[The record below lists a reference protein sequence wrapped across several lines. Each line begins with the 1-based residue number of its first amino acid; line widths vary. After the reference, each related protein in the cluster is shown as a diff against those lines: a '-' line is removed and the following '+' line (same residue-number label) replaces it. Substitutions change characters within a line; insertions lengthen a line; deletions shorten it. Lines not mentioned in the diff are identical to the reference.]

1 MSTERRGQ
9 IVAGAIDLI
18 ATRGIRALTHR
29 AVDTRLELPAG
40 STSYYFRTRH
50 ALIEA
55 VADGITARSR
65 ADFAAAQRGHTT
77 DVALTI
83 AARQPG
89 PATDV
94 TPGVTTGPP
103 ERTADITHDFPAAQ
117 HDPTA
122 DIARDIA
129 AWLAHLLKH
138 RRNELIARHALI
150 IEVLSDPDLHA
161 RLAGSLFSLERATEL
176 FTALGAADP
185 AGAAGDFLALL
196 EGLVFDRFA
205 GPRADQPATVEQ
217 LARPLSQFLANASCD
232 YSQPI
237 SE

>member
-1 MSTERRGQ
+1 MSTDRRGQ

-29 AVDTRLELPAG
+29 AVDTQLELPAG

-55 VADGITARSR
+55 VADGITTRSR
-65 ADFAAAQRGHTT
+65 ADFAAAQR
-77 DVALTI
+77 
-83 AARQPG
+83 QS
-89 PATDV
+89 
-94 TPGVTTGPP
+94 
-103 ERTADITHDFPAAQ
+103 
-117 HDPTA
+117 TA

-150 IEVLSDPDLHA
+150 VEVLSDPDLHA

-185 AGAAGDFLALL
+185 AATAGDFLALL

-205 GPRADQPATVEQ
+205 GLRADQPATAEQ
-217 LARPLSQFLANASCD
+217 LALPLSQFLTSASCD
-232 YSQPI
+232 YSQPN

>member
-1 MSTERRGQ
+1 MT
-9 IVAGAIDLI
+9 GAIDLI

-29 AVDTRLELPAG
+29 AVDTQLELPAG

-65 ADFAAAQRGHTT
+65 ADFAAAQR
-77 DVALTI
+77 
-83 AARQPG
+83 
-89 PATDV
+89 
-94 TPGVTTGPP
+94 
-103 ERTADITHDFPAAQ
+103 
-117 HDPTA
+117 DPTA

-129 AWLAHLLKH
+129 AWLDHLLKH

-150 IEVLSDPDLHA
+150 IETLSDPDLHA
-161 RLAGSLFSLERATEL
+161 RLAGSLFSLDRATEL
-176 FTALGAADP
+176 FTALGAPDP
-185 AGAAGDFLALL
+185 ATAAGDFLALL

-205 GPRADQPATVEQ
+205 GLRADQPATVEQ

-232 YSQPI
+232 YSQPN

>member
-1 MSTERRGQ
+1 MSTDRRGQ

-29 AVDTRLELPAG
+29 AVDTQLELPAG

-55 VADGITARSR
+55 VADGITTRSR
-65 ADFAAAQRGHTT
+65 TDFAAAQRRRTA
-77 DVALTI
+77 DVAHTI
-83 AARQPG
+83 AGQPEP
-89 PATDV
+89 PADV
-94 TPGVTTGPP
+94 TPGIPAGPR
-103 ERTADITHDFPAAQ
+103 ELTADIAYDFPAAQ
-117 HDPTA
+117 RQSTA
-122 DIARDIA
+122 EIARDIA

-150 IEVLSDPDLHA
+150 VEVLSDPDLHA

-185 AGAAGDFLALL
+185 AAAAGDFLAVL

-205 GPRADQPATVEQ
+205 GLRADQPATAEQ
-217 LARPLSQFLANASCD
+217 LAGPLSQFLASASCD
-232 YSQPI
+232 YSQPN